1 MFAGVGPADPISSR
15 KADPVEALHGGRRLD
30 HSVLLYKDLKHFLD
44 VMVPF
49 VESGVDGGDVTFV
62 AARGDYLPALRDGLG
77 SRANGAHLVDTNV
90 WCPHP
95 ATRLRGFS
103 ELIRDEIAGG
113 AIGCRFAG
121 EPLWPLESPAHTR
134 EWQRYESVLNAVLAP
149 YPVSLMCLYDATGLE
164 PSILETARR
173 THPTSCLNGEWIRNP
188 DFLRPDEFLMQWTH
202 DLPSAPPNALT
213 IPQVPDVSVAR
224 RFLMERA
231 VEAGVGI
238 EDALDLTV
246 AANEIITNSFLY
258 ATRPT
263 LSCWTQNG
271 QFVCQIEDRGSGLTD
286 PIASYRPPSDTGQH
300 GRGLWMARQLVDLL
314 QIHGGPTGTTVRLHV
329 RRA

>member
-1 MFAGVGPADPISSR
+1 M
-15 KADPVEALHGGRRLD
+15 EALHAERRLD
-30 HSVLLYKDLKHFLD
+30 HSVLLYEDLTHFLD

-49 VESGVDGGDVTFV
+49 VDRGVDEGDVAFV

-77 SRANGAHLVDTNV
+77 SRADGVHLVDTNT

-103 ELIRDEIAGG
+103 ELIRDETARG
-113 AIGCRFAG
+113 AKGFRLAG
-121 EPLWPLESPAHTR
+121 EPLWPVDAPAHTR
-134 EWQRYESVLNAVLAP
+134 EWQRYESVLNMVLDP

-164 PSILETARR
+164 PSILETALR
-173 THPTSCLNGEWIRNP
+173 THPTSCLHGERVRNA
-188 DFLRPDEFLMQWTH
+188 DFLRTDEFLTQWRH
-202 DLPSAPPNALT
+202 DLSPAPTTALN
-213 IPQVPDVSVAR
+213 IPQVPDVSAAR

-246 AANEIITNSFLY
+246 AANEIVTNSFLY
-258 ATRPT
+258 ATRPALCT
-263 LSCWTQNG
+263 WTDNG
-271 QFVCQIEDRGSGLTD
+271 QFVCQIEDRGSGLID

-314 QIHGGPTGTTVRLHV
+314 LIDGGPSGTTVRLHV